1 VLPADAVDPLPAVV
15 SANTDADAFPG
26 IPNAALGRGLD
37 GEPQLIQVVGRA
49 SALPRALNDGVLV
62 DLAAASKLSDPGN
75 GRRTS
80 EVWLSATAPPTVE
93 QALTKAG
100 LTITGRQVRADV
112 AQSLLQEP
120 STRAAAAAVG
130 LGAVALLLTLVAFV
144 AARVADVSRRRPD
157 WRSLRDGGVGSRPV
171 RRMAYV
177 EIALPALLG
186 ALLGLACGVLGSVL
200 ATPRLPIVDLSTAGP
215 PLDLRV
221 SWLPVGLIG
230 LAVIVVI
237 GVVASVGSAA
247 ETRFRSREENQ

>member
-1 VLPADAVDPLPAVV
+1 
-15 SANTDADAFPG
+15 
-26 IPNAALGRGLD
+26 
-37 GEPQLIQVVGRA
+37 
-49 SALPRALNDGVLV
+49 
-62 DLAAASKLSDPGN
+62 
-75 GRRTS
+75 
-80 EVWLSATAPPTVE
+80 
-93 QALTKAG
+93 
-100 LTITGRQVRADV
+100 
-112 AQSLLQEP
+112 
-120 STRAAAAAVG
+120 
-130 LGAVALLLTLVAFV
+130 
-144 AARVADVSRRRPD
+144 
-157 WRSLRDGGVGSRPV
+157 
-171 RRMAYV
+171 MAYV